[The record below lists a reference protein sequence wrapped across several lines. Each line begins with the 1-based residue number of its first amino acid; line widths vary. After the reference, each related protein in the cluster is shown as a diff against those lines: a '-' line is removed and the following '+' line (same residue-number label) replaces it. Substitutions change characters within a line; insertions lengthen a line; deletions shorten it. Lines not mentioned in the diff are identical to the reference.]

1 MELEEKGLSC
11 DRLDRGVGFET
22 KIKFTGWVSFI

>member
-1 MELEEKGLSC
+1 MELVGTVLSC

-22 KIKFTGWVSFI
+22 KIKFTSVASFI